1 MVPFAIKTDMFEA
14 MKRADVSAGDVDTF
28 LDSLLAEHDYPG
40 VSIMLRNAWTKYIR
54 IVFRVRIREEAER
67 PRNGIA
73 RVNVR
78 CKATTPPPS
87 PPGKSAGPVAP
98 GAVGGDQV
106 GDGGHGN

>member
-54 IVFRVRIREEAER
+54 IVFPEEAER
-67 PRNGIA
+67 PRYGIP

-87 PPGKSAGPVAP
+87 PPGESAGP
-98 GAVGGDQV
+98 VGGDQV
-106 GDGGHGN
+106 AEGGSGV